1 VEVGGPRVF
10 DVPKIRASIEGARN
24 VLADYGITGGKVGRT
39 AKDSRAF
46 FGNDLEVI
54 RSSTGGF
61 VELLVKLG
69 DKVTI
74 GQKLAVQRNSF
85 GDIREEFTS
94 SVEGAVLGTDALR
107 EPGARLMEILVNR
120 TDQKCVNGGCAY
132 GGEDY

>member
-1 VEVGGPRVF
+1 MSRRF
-10 DVPKIRASIEGARN
+10 VPASRARKN
-24 VLADYGITGGKVGRT
+24 VLADYGITGGKVGRS

-94 SVEGAVLGTDALR
+94 SVEGEIAVLGTDALR
-107 EPGARLMEILVNR
+107 EPGAGLMEILVNR

-132 GGEDY
+132 AGEDY